1 MSSGLIRGLLTSFGL
16 AAVATGAFAGPVTD
30 RIYPA
35 PQTPLSLTGMPP
47 GTELI
52 SVRSRNGI
60 ALKGLYRPATGKDRP
75 LLLVLHGNASSAATA
90 LHWLAPLADQGFG
103 ILSAEYR
110 GYSGLAGTPSEA
122 GLTDDAAAFLAEG
135 RRLAPGRPVWIVGHS
150 IGGAVGLSLSRGE
163 RLDQLITIGTFTRL
177 RDMAPK
183 MARALVPDEYRNA
196 DAVRVLDE
204 PYALIHGLRDD
215 IAPWRM
221 GEELHKAAVRSK
233 RRGMSY
239 ILTEAG
245 HQPDAALILK
255 VLEDIEA
262 RSAGKAPTALP
273 AAIRA
278 VSFEPAARP

>member
-1 MSSGLIRGLLTSFGL
+1 MSSLLTRSL
-16 AAVATGAFAGPVTD
+16 ASVLALVAFTSSACAGPVTQ

-35 PQTPLSLTGMPP
+35 PQQPLSLAGMPA
-47 GTELI
+47 GTKLVT
-52 SVRSRNGI
+52 VRSGDDI
-60 ALKGLYRPATGKDRP
+60 ALKGLYRPATGKNRP
-75 LLLVLHGNASSAATA
+75 LLLLLHGNASSAATA
-90 LHWLAPLADQGFG
+90 LQWLGPLVDQGFG

-122 GLTDDAAAFLAEG
+122 GLTLDAAAFLAEG
-135 RRLAPGRPVWIVGHS
+135 RRLAAGRPLWVVGHS
-150 IGGAVGLSLSRGE
+150 IGGAVALSLSRRD
-163 RLDQLITIGTFTRL
+163 RLDQLVTIGTFTRL

-183 MARALVPDEYRNA
+183 LSRALVPDEYRNA
-196 DAVRVLDE
+196 EAVRLLDE

-233 RRGMSY
+233 RLGSSY
-239 ILTEAG
+239 ILHEAG
-245 HQPDAALILK
+245 HQPAAALILA

-262 RSAGKAPTALP
+262 RNAGKAPAALP

-278 VSFEPAARP
+278 VPFEPSKTP